1 VKATLPAYAACLR
14 VNPAVLRH
22 NAPVET
28 RSPQFKAPGKA
39 GADVGAI
46 VSYQLTVAAAR
57 EQFRLG
63 PGNGRWAACRTD
75 QLRATN
81 RAVTLPGGATSRVVS
96 GHTIA
101 FPRVG
106 DATVELRIV
115 TSFTTGNTTV
125 TLDADTI
132 VAVDGRATVVITVAQ
147 PAASPLARTFEV
159 DLLRDVV
166 RRLRDT
172 AG

>member
-1 VKATLPAYAACLR
+1 
-14 VNPAVLRH
+14 
-22 NAPVET
+22 
-28 RSPQFKAPGKA
+28 
-39 GADVGAI
+39 
-46 VSYQLTVAAAR
+46 
-57 EQFRLG
+57 
-63 PGNGRWAACRTD
+63 
-75 QLRATN
+75 
-81 RAVTLPGGATSRVVS
+81 
-96 GHTIA
+96 
-101 FPRVG
+101 
-106 DATVELRIV
+106 
-115 TSFTTGNTTV
+115 V